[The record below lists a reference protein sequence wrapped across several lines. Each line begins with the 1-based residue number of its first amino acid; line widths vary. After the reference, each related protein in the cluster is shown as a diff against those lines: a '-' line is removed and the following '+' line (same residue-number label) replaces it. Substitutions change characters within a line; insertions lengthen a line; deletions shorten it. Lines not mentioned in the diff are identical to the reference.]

1 MPRATSEKFSRAHEP
16 SAKKKDNQA
25 SGSMTNPIF
34 NTARFGQH
42 ILKNPATAQK
52 LVLSYLVSFMML
64 ILIFRIVDA
73 VSFRFNVVEGFVN
86 DSKIGQFKTDR

>member
-16 SAKKKDNQA
+16 SAKKKDNQT

-34 NTARFGQH
+34 NTSRFGQH

-52 LVLSYLVSFMML
+52 FVLSY
-64 ILIFRIVDA
+64 
-73 VSFRFNVVEGFVN
+73 FVWGY
-86 DSKIGQFKTDR
+86 DSYSDFSGL